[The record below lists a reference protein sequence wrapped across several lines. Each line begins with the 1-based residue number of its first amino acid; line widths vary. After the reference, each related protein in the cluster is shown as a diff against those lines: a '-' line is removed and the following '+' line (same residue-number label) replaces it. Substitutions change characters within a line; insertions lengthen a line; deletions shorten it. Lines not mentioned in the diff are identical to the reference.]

1 MPLVR
6 LSSRRASFQRS
17 ADSSTGSPCRRPAR
31 RARHCRRERGGTR
44 RGRGFP
50 RPRPSGEH
58 VAAGAA
64 AAVSV
69 RSRRTGIPAPRRGNP
84 QTRPRSQSA
93 RGMQIAAAP
102 GGGGPVGRE
111 KGRQE
116 ASGWTAG
123 KAAVANGGAERAG
136 RAPGAESCKFSL
148 KRGREIR
155 VSREALGA

>member
-1 MPLVR
+1 MP
-6 LSSRRASFQRS
+6 LSSRRGA
-17 ADSSTGSPCRRPAR
+17 ADSSTSSPSWRPAR
-31 RARHCRRERGGTR
+31 RPQQCRRERGGTQ
-44 RGRGFP
+44 RGRGST
-50 RPRPSGEH
+50 RPRPAGEH

-93 RGMQIAAAP
+93 RGMQITAAP
-102 GGGGPVGRE
+102 GGGEPVGRE
-111 KGRQE
+111 RGRE
-116 ASGWTAG
+116 AASGWTAG
-123 KAAVANGGAERAG
+123 RAAGANGAVERAG
-136 RAPGAESCKFSL
+136 RAPGAGSCKFSL